1 MSALSNSSSHFTLGG
16 LKWQQPG
23 WRIEQR
29 YSPGVL
35 IGNWAEDRY
44 KVFSYMHEC
53 MKHLVSIDNSI
64 ASMFRESCDSKLYI
78 YNYILQFKK
87 GTEFGNS
94 TNREAFQTYCSKT
107 YSPDVTTRRK
117 GLLRND
123 VSDIIFTL
131 CSMLCKG
138 LCDWFC
144 LSVRPS
150 VCLSCL
156 SMIKKNSER
165 NF

>member
-1 MSALSNSSSHFTLGG
+1 MIANSLSIYNY
-16 LKWQQPG
+16 
-23 WRIEQR
+23 I
-29 YSPGVL
+29 
-35 IGNWAEDRY
+35 Y
-44 KVFSYMHEC
+44 K
-53 MKHLVSIDNSI
+53 
-64 ASMFRESCDSKLYI
+64 

-131 CSMLCKG
+131 CSMLHKG

-144 LSVRPS
+144 LSVCLSVRLSICLS
-150 VCLSCL
+150 VCDQT
-156 SMIKKNSER
+156 IWE
-165 NF
+165 